1 MEETRAAHAGP
12 RHASHALTLP
22 SHCSWVSHRQKP
34 VECFRGS
41 DRLPATWRGSELEPW
56 RLSWTH
62 ITTQVIPANPPSKN
76 GRIPNSLRGSSL
88 PPNQVRLPPNQV
100 QVHLLQWRSPMWKC
114 KKGGHFSCF
123 SFCSLFLFLSFL
135 SSFFLFSVYFGND
148 LSSYSHKVTW
158 SPGEHDDPTILAVLR
173 ARF

>member
-1 MEETRAAHAGP
+1 MQNHVGEEGSAC
-12 RHASHALTLP
+12 
-22 SHCSWVSHRQKP
+22 CSTACFSCFHTSKPLLWVSHRQKP
-34 VECFRGS
+34 VECFRVS
-41 DRLPATWRGSELEPW
+41 DRLPTTRRGRELEPW

-123 SFCSLFLFLSFL
+123 SFFF
-135 SSFFLFSVYFGND
+135 SFFLFTFF
-148 LSSYSHKVTW
+148 W
-158 SPGEHDDPTILAVLR
+158 
-173 ARF
+173 